1 MKISYE
7 KLIPIND
14 TLQALRDKS
23 AVDVK
28 TSFKVVRNLR
38 LLEPEIK
45 EIYGARERLI
55 RENGKDDGNGNISV
69 PPEMVEDVQRQL
81 NDLIHTEIEINLMPF
96 KLDELQSF
104 EMTVNQ
110 LDALY
115 EIIAE

>member
-14 TLQALRDKS
+14 SLQALRDKS
-23 AVDVK
+23 AVDIK

-45 EIYGARERLI
+45 EIYETREKLI
-55 RENGKDDGNGNISV
+55 RENGKDDGEGNIQV
-69 PPEMVEDVQRQL
+69 PPEKIDEVQAQL
-81 NDLIHTEIEINLMPF
+81 NELLHTEIEVDLLPF
-96 KLDELQSF
+96 KIEELQSF

-110 LDALY
+110 IDALY
-115 EIIAE
+115 DIIAE